1 MIVNKGLLLTSC
13 GCFYCPDCFKA
24 SKSYINEKVVC
35 MACSKPV
42 DYSKTI
48 DINNKESVK
57 KVEFIYDDPDVQL
70 KKIIEIIKV
79 RIIF

>member
-1 MIVNKGLLLTSC
+1 
-13 GCFYCPDCFKA
+13 
-24 SKSYINEKVVC
+24 

-79 RIIF
+79 RIIFNFFFKILKNFQKLSIFTLILIFNFLVSKTT